1 MVLVALVNDLK
12 IVQYTVGI
20 LCMLVKKWFHYC
32 MLKILALFLSQ
43 IENKD
48 KADFKLAQTERNFKV
63 AGSSK
68 GKNHG

>member
-1 MVLVALVNDLK
+1 
-12 IVQYTVGI
+12 
-20 LCMLVKKWFHYC
+20 MLVKKWFHYC
-32 MLKILALFLSQ
+32 MLKILVLFLSQ